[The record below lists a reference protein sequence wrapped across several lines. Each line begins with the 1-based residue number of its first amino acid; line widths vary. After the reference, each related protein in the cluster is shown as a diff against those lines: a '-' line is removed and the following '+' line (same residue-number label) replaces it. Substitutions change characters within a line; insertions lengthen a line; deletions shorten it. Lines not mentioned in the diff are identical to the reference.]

1 MSGLST
7 KTTPSTPSRDHPTA
21 TVTDSSFHTAPM
33 HSRRGARTT
42 HRGRIVNTTL
52 LGNAQEDCP
61 LTSQDAFCIGP
72 VGEPLPGKL
81 VLVAQLQRVHAARHD
96 PQLFRA
102 HQRQGTGQRAIHVR
116 CRGHR
121 QLDLCTCLLLPS
133 ESDHQR
139 LTHSAVYSSNRMRR
153 RVTVCPRHH
162 HRYAAGGW
170 RSCRLQQPQSFSR
183 LAHCCRRR

>member
-1 MSGLST
+1 MGYQP
-7 KTTPSTPSRDHPTA
+7 KTTPSTPSRGPPDRDGDGFPH
-21 TVTDSSFHTAPM
+21 FILAPM

-42 HRGRIVNTTL
+42 HRGPSSTQRCW
-52 LGNAQEDCP
+52 GPRRRMP
-61 LTSQDAFCIGP
+61 LTRRCFLHRTRGRAPSRKAGP
-72 VGEPLPGKL
+72 GRSACSECMPPGMTLSSSGLISGKAQASGPYTFG
-81 VLVAQLQRVHAARHD
+81 VVATDNSTYAQA
-96 PQLFRA
+96 PPA
-102 HQRQGTGQRAIHVR
+102 H
-116 CRGHR
+116 
-121 QLDLCTCLLLPS
+121 P

-162 HRYAAGGW
+162 HRCTGGW